1 LEKPMERQREDE
13 ILRLRRRLWL
23 ARGRK
28 SRMAGIALLTLSAA
42 FLILAYISRYLVFEA
57 ISILTLLTG
66 TIFIFTDLESYVK
79 ARVASEAIVSSLIP
93 LNQLLD
99 RLKAGGGAIYVPNP
113 KKEGSVKVLMP
124 RGRECPP
131 THNLSVNGGGGFP
144 PTDVNGIPVSSTGS
158 GLLQLYRREF
168 GSFRNVTLPY
178 LAEWLPRILVEDLKI
193 AEGVEIVQD
202 GAEVHVRL
210 ISPAFRQVCQQR
222 ERIENVCKLV
232 GCPISS
238 SIAEALAE
246 TTGRLVQYVGC
257 KYDPIRWEVN
267 VLYRLGPVV
276 EA

>member
-1 LEKPMERQREDE
+1 MERQREDE

-28 SRMAGIALLTLSAA
+28 SRMAGITLLTLSAA

-99 RLKAGGGAIYVPNP
+99 RLKACEGAIYVPDP

-124 RGRECPP
+124 RGRE
-131 THNLSVNGGGGFP
+131 LNGGGGFP
-144 PTDVNGIPVSSTGS
+144 PTDVDGIPVSSTGS

-210 ISPAFRQVCQQR
+210 ISPAFRQVCQRR

-246 TTGRLVQYVGC
+246 TTGRRVQYVGC
-257 KYDPIRWEVN
+257 RYDPIRWEVN